1 MAKILVT
8 GATGYVGK
16 RLIMYLLNQGHEIYA
31 LCYIKGIR
39 VFNEDKKNLSYIWG
53 DLRNPET
60 LQNLP
65 KDIEAAYYLV
75 HSMSE
80 VVSDEGELEL
90 QVVKNFIEGVK
101 RTNIKQII
109 YLGGIINDEKTLSP
123 KLSSRLVVEGALK
136 GSGIATTVLR
146 TSIIIGAGSAAF
158 EVIRDLVEKMSII
171 ASPKWVDNYIQPI
184 AIIDVLF
191 YLSKVLLNKD
201 CYNRIFDIG
210 GPKILS
216 FKELMKGYAEFRQFK
231 RWIFTA
237 SFLPEI
243 FSRYWFVF
251 ISSVRYSICQY
262 LIETMKST
270 AVVKLGDIQK
280 LIPHVCIS
288 YQQALELAFQKIAQ
302 NEVVS
307 TWMDSWEIKATNPN
321 IDNYIEVP
329 KEGVLFDIRK
339 VEIEG
344 SYEDALER
352 IWKIGGD
359 TGYYAMDWTWYLR
372 GLFDQMIG
380 GVGLNRGRRHPSEI
394 IVGDAIDFWR
404 VLKADKVNGH
414 LILWATMKV
423 PGDAWLEFKIKKEAD
438 KWILY
443 QTATFRPEG
452 LFGRLYWWSMYP
464 FHLFIFA
471 RMANTI
477 AGVYQLK

>member
-1 MAKILVT
+1 MAKVLVT

-31 LCYIKGIR
+31 LCYIKGVR
-39 VFNEDKKNLSYIWG
+39 VFEEDKKNLSYIWG

-60 LQNLP
+60 LQSLP
-65 KDIEAAYYLV
+65 QDIEAAYYLV

-80 VVSDEGELEL
+80 VVSDKGDEEL
-90 QVVKNFIEGVK
+90 QVVKNFIEG
-101 RTNIKQII
+101 IKKTRIQQII
-109 YLGGIINDEKTLSP
+109 YLGGIINDEKTLSQ
-123 KLSSRLVVEGALK
+123 KLHSRLSVEEALK
-136 GSGIATTVLR
+136 GSGLPTTILR
-146 TSIIIGAGSAAF
+146 AGIIIGAGSAAF
-158 EVIRDLVEKMSII
+158 EVIRDLVEKMNII
-171 ASPKWVDNYIQPI
+171 ASPKWADNDLQPI

-191 YLSKVLLNKD
+191 YLSEVLLNKE
-201 CYNRIFDIG
+201 CYGRIFDIG
-210 GPKILS
+210 GPEVLS
-216 FKELMKGYAEFRQFK
+216 FKDLMKGYAAFRKFK

-237 SFLPEI
+237 SFLPER
-243 FSRYWFVF
+243 FSSYWFVF

-270 AVVKLGDIQK
+270 AVVKLGDIEK
-280 LIPHVCIS
+280 IIPHTCIS
-288 YQQALELAFQKIAQ
+288 YRQALELTFQKIAQ

-307 TWMDSWEIKATNPN
+307 TWMDSWEIKATNPS

-329 KEGVLFDIRK
+329 KEGIVFDVRK
-339 VEIEG
+339 VEIKG
-344 SYEDALER
+344 SREEALER
-352 IWKIGGD
+352 IWRIGGD
-359 TGYYAMDWTWYLR
+359 TGYYAMDFAWYLR
-372 GLFDQMIG
+372 GLFDQLIG

-404 VLKADKVNGH
+404 VLKADKIKGH

-423 PGDAWLEFKIKKEAD
+423 PGDAWLEFEIKQEEG

-443 QTATFRPEG
+443 QTATFRPDG
-452 LFGRLYWWSMYP
+452 IFGRLYWWSMYP

-477 AGVYQLK
+477 AGVYK